1 MLISDE
7 GDCDVFFDS
16 VDCLS
21 PTEESVFTERE
32 GFGYEIWV
40 NEPVSVKERRE
51 RFLQGIGL
59 EDGSSKVC
67 SQENN
72 MMSSESGDS
81 SVRMGLERIRDSGAV
96 SNACSCILPYDQVS
110 EELVLSEREATSE
123 AQAQGLFDEHK
134 GCPKDEPDACFEG
147 KVYEVSCTDP
157 EVRHRRAEAQ
167 EKCQCFYMGEK
178 QRKSWWKHLISGKKG
193 SGGKARSKLNS
204 RTNKTRRINVRQ
216 NKKRWMEFS
225 ALFIGQEIRAHKGL
239 ICTMKF
245 SPNGQYL
252 ASGGEDGV
260 IRIWRVT
267 SLNTSS
273 ICFNA
278 EDSAASKVKHDISCS
293 QKKHSGQSFIVL
305 PNKIFKI
312 EESPLHEFYGHASDV
327 LDLAWS
333 NSDTLLSSSMDKT
346 VRLWKIGCNQCLSVF
361 HHKDYAYLNQTSI
374 IIIVARFHME
384 TVTCIQFNPD
394 DQNYFISGSI
404 DGKVRIWGIHEER
417 VVDWADIRDVIT
429 AISYRPDGKGFVV
442 GSLAGTCRFYVASG
456 KHFQLDAQIRV
467 NGKKRTS
474 GNRITG
480 IQFSQKN
487 HQRVM
492 ITSEDSK
499 VRILE
504 GIELVQ
510 TYKALPRSG
519 SQMSGSFTSGGE
531 HIISAG
537 EDSRVYIWNFNDVG
551 NTSSKSTKSKYSC
564 EYFGSEGVTV
574 AIPWSGMSAEQR
586 GSGNDFAHYSE
597 MQHQLE
603 AAHGVRESERFSF
616 GSWFSIDG
624 TCRGSVTWPEEKL
637 PSWDLPLAE
646 VEFDHQQ
653 LCLKDASHEKY
664 VPETWGLSIVAA
676 GCDGTI
682 KTFHNFGLPIRL

>member
-1 MLISDE
+1 MLNSYE

-16 VDCLS
+16 VECLS
-21 PTEESVFTERE
+21 PTEESVLKEKE
-32 GFGYEIWV
+32 FGYEIWV

-51 RFLQGIGL
+51 KFLQGMGL
-59 EDGSSKVC
+59 VDSSFNVC
-67 SQENN
+67 SQENDL
-72 MMSSESGDS
+72 MSSDAS
-81 SVRMGLERIRDSGAV
+81 SVRIRDSEKV
-96 SNACSCILPYDQVS
+96 SNACCSILPDDQVS
-110 EELVLSEREATSE
+110 D
-123 AQAQGLFDEHK
+123 AQGLFDEQK
-134 GCPKDEPDACFEG
+134 GCPKDEPDANFEG
-147 KVYEVSCTDP
+147 KVYEVYCTDQ
-157 EVRHRRAEAQ
+157 EVRLRTAEAPENFRGF
-167 EKCQCFYMGEK
+167 EKK
-178 QRKSWWKHLISGKKG
+178 KSWWKHFISSKKG
-193 SGGKARSKLNS
+193 GGGKVISELNS
-204 RTNKTRRINVRQ
+204 GTNKTRRINVRH

-225 ALFIGQEIRAHKGL
+225 ALYIGQEIKAHKGL
-239 ICTMKF
+239 IWTLKF

-273 ICFNA
+273 ICFTA
-278 EDSAASKVKHDISCS
+278 EDSAVSKVKHSS
-293 QKKHSGQSFIVL
+293 QKNHSSQSFIVL
-305 PNKIFKI
+305 PSKILKI

-333 NSDTLLSSSMDKT
+333 VNSDTLLSCSMDKT

-361 HHKDYAYLNQTSI
+361 HHKDY
-374 IIIVARFHME
+374 
-384 TVTCIQFNPD
+384 VTCIQFNPVD
-394 DQNYFISGSI
+394 ENYFISGSI

-417 VVDWADIRDVIT
+417 VVDWADIRDLIS

-442 GSLAGTCRFYVASG
+442 GSLTGNCRFYVASG
-456 KHFQLDAQIRV
+456 KHFQLEAQIRV

-474 GNRITG
+474 GNKITG
-480 IQFSQKN
+480 IQYSQKN

-519 SQMSGSFTSGGE
+519 SQMSGSFTSGGK
-531 HIISAG
+531 HIISVG
-537 EDSRVYIWNFNDVG
+537 EDSRVYIWNHNDHG

-564 EYFGSEGVTV
+564 EYFGSAGVTV
-574 AIPWSGMSAEQR
+574 AIPWSGMSAGRR
-586 GSGNDFAHYSE
+586 GSGNDFLH
-597 MQHQLE
+597 QHQLE
-603 AAHGVRESERFSF
+603 APHGIRESERFSF

-646 VEFDHQQ
+646 VEFDDQHQ
-653 LCLKDASHEKY
+653 LCLKDASNEKY
-664 VPETWGLSIVAA
+664 VSETWGLSIVAA
-676 GCDGTI
+676 GSDGTI
-682 KTFHNFGLPIRL
+682 KTFHNFGLPIRH

>member
-1 MLISDE
+1 MLVSDE
-7 GDCDVFFDS
+7 GDFDVFFDS
-16 VDCLS
+16 VDCFS
-21 PTEESVFTERE
+21 PTQGSALTEQES
-32 GFGYEIWV
+32 GYEIWA
-40 NEPVSVKERRE
+40 NEPVSVKERRGK
-51 RFLQGIGL
+51 FLQGMGWHH
-59 EDGSSKVC
+59 GSSELC

-72 MMSSESGDS
+72 NMMNSDSS
-81 SVRMGLERIRDSGAV
+81 SVRFELERTGDSEEV
-96 SNACSCILPYDQVS
+96 SDTCSCILPYDQVS
-110 EELVLSEREATSE
+110 EELVLSGSETTSE
-123 AQAQGLFDEHK
+123 DQK
-134 GCPKDEPDACFEG
+134 GGPKDKPDASLEG
-147 KVYEVSCTDP
+147 KIYEVSFTDQ
-157 EVRHRRAEAQ
+157 EVRHRKAEAREE
-167 EKCQCFYMGEK
+167 EK
-178 QRKSWWKHLISGKKG
+178 KSWWKHFVSNKKG
-193 SGGKARSKLNS
+193 GWGKVSSKLNS
-204 RTNKTRRINVRQ
+204 GPNKTRRIKVKQ

-225 ALFIGQEIRAHKGL
+225 ALYIGQEIRAHEGL
-239 ICTMKF
+239 IWTMKF

-278 EDSAASKVKHDISCS
+278 EDSAVSKVKHGSSGS
-293 QKKHSGQSFIVL
+293 QQKHSSQSFVVL
-305 PNKIFKI
+305 PNKILKV
-312 EESPLHEFYGHASDV
+312 EESPLHEFCGHTSDV

-333 NSDTLLSSSMDKT
+333 NSDTLLSSSSDKT
-346 VRLWKIGCNQCLSVF
+346 VRLWKIGCNECLRVF
-361 HHKDYAYLNQTSI
+361 HHKDY
-374 IIIVARFHME
+374 
-384 TVTCIQFNPD
+384 VTCIQFNPVD
-394 DQNYFISGSI
+394 ENFFISGCI

-417 VVDWADIRDVIT
+417 VVDWADIRDVIS
-429 AISYRPDGKGFVV
+429 AISYRPDGQGFVV
-442 GSLAGTCRFYVASG
+442 GSLTGTCRFYVTSG

-474 GNRITG
+474 GNKITG

-531 HIISAG
+531 HIISVG
-537 EDSRVYIWNFNDVG
+537 GDSRVYMWNFNDLG
-551 NTSSKSTKSKYSC
+551 NTSPKSTKSKYSC
-564 EYFGSEGVTV
+564 EYFGSKGVTI
-574 AIPWSGMSAEQR
+574 AIPWSSMTAEER
-586 GSGNDFAHYSE
+586 GSGNDFAHYSSE
-597 MQHQLE
+597 MQPQLE

-646 VEFDHQQ
+646 VEFDHQKQ
-653 LCLKDASHEKY
+653 KY
-664 VPETWGLSIVAA
+664 VSETWGLSIVAA

>member
-21 PTEESVFTERE
+21 PTQESVLTEE
-32 GFGYEIWV
+32 EFGYEIWV

-51 RFLQGIGL
+51 RFLQGMGL
-59 EDGSSKVC
+59 ADASSKVC
-67 SQENN
+67 SREN
-72 MMSSESGDS
+72 MTSSDAS
-81 SVRMGLERIRDSGAV
+81 SVSLGLERIRDTGAV
-96 SNACSCILPYDQVS
+96 SNACVLPREQV
-110 EELVLSEREATSE
+110 VLSRREATSE
-123 AQAQGLFDEHK
+123 AQGLFDEQK
-134 GCPKDEPDACFEG
+134 GCPKDEPEASFEG
-147 KVYEVSCTDP
+147 KVYEVSCTDR
-157 EVRHRRAEAQ
+157 EDRHRKAEAR
-167 EKCQCFYMGEK
+167 EKILGYDMGEK
-178 QRKSWWKHLISGKKG
+178 KKKSWWKHFISSKKG
-193 SGGKARSKLNS
+193 SGGKVGSKLNS
-204 RTNKTRRINVRQ
+204 GTNKTRRITVRQ

-225 ALFIGQEIRAHKGL
+225 ALYIGQEIRAHKGL
-239 ICTMKF
+239 IWTMKF

-252 ASGGEDGV
+252 ASGGEDGA

-273 ICFNA
+273 ICSTA
-278 EDSAASKVKHDISCS
+278 EDSAVSKMKNGISCS
-293 QKKHSGQSFIVL
+293 QKKHSSQSFIVL

-312 EESPLHEFYGHASDV
+312 EESPLQEFYGHTSDV

-333 NSDTLLSSSMDKT
+333 NSDTLLSSSTDKT

-361 HHKDYAYLNQTSI
+361 HHKNY
-374 IIIVARFHME
+374 
-384 TVTCIQFNPD
+384 VTCIQFNPVD
-394 DQNYFISGSI
+394 ENYFISGSI

-417 VVDWADIRDVIT
+417 VVDWADIRDVIS
-429 AISYRPDGKGFVV
+429 AISYRPDGEGFVV
-442 GSLAGTCRFYVASG
+442 GSLTGTCRFYVISG
-456 KHFQLDAQIRV
+456 KHFQLDAQICV
-467 NGKKRTS
+467 NGKRRTS
-474 GNRITG
+474 GNKITG

-492 ITSEDSK
+492 ITSEDSR

-504 GIELVQ
+504 GVELVQ

-531 HIISAG
+531 HIISVG
-537 EDSRVYIWNFNDVG
+537 EDSRVYIWNFNDLG

-586 GSGNDFAHYSE
+586 DSGNDFTHYSSE

-603 AAHGVRESERFSF
+603 AAHGLRDSERFSF

-646 VEFDHQQ
+646 FEFDHQQ
-653 LCLKDASHEKY
+653 PCLKDPSHEKN
-664 VPETWGLSIVAA
+664 VSETWGLSIVAA

-682 KTFHNFGLPIRL
+682 KTFHNFGVPIRL